1 MLEAVARTVV
11 YPLWD
16 LKDRSD
22 RLAQYRSLLDS
33 QWCSAAQL
41 EALRVRRLN
50 EILAHSYAQCS
61 FYESLWGKVPKL
73 ASIAELAQLPL
84 VSKKMVRDNLD
95 AIIARSPGR
104 EQLIEAKT
112 GGSTGTALKV
122 YFDERC
128 QQWRNA
134 AALRS
139 DGWAGWRAGML
150 VAALWGTPPVPKTLK
165 ERLRNALHDRLFFLD
180 TMNLN
185 PETMRDFA
193 LQLRRRRP
201 GGLFGHAHSLFVF
214 ARFLEESREE
224 VPALQAIIATSM
236 MLLEAERHV
245 IERVFRC
252 KVTNRYGCEEV
263 GLIACE
269 CERHDG
275 LHVNA
280 EHVIVEIV
288 RGDGTAC
295 AAEEEGQ
302 IVVTDLV
309 NRGMPLIRYAI
320 EDMGV
325 WSARQC
331 ACGRQLPL
339 IEQLVGRRADF
350 LKRRDGSLVAGVSLV
365 EKTVTAIAG
374 IEQMQIVQSELDR
387 FELNVVPAGDFGGAA
402 QAELEG
408 VLREVFGADV
418 HLEVRTMQRL
428 PQERNGKY
436 RFAICRVQE
445 SERA

>member
-1 MLEAVARTVV
+1 MLEAVARTVA

-22 RLAQYRSLLDS
+22 RLVQYRSLLDS
-33 QWCSAAQL
+33 QWMSAAQL

-50 EILAHSYAQCS
+50 EILAHSYAHSS
-61 FYESLWGKVPKL
+61 FYESLWGRAPQL
-73 ASIAELAQLPL
+73 ASTAELAQLPL
-84 VSKKMVRDNLD
+84 VDKRMVRDNLES
-95 AIIARSPGR
+95 IIASAPGR

-134 AALRS
+134 AAMRS

-185 PETMRDFA
+185 PQTMRDFA
-193 LQLRRRRP
+193 MQLRRRRP

-224 VPALQAIIATSM
+224 VPPPQAIIATSM
-236 MLLEAERHV
+236 MLLEAEREV

-252 KVTNRYGCEEV
+252 QVTNRYGCEEV

-280 EHVIVEIV
+280 EHVVVEIL

-295 AAEEEGQ
+295 AAGEEGQ
-302 IVVTDLV
+302 IVVTDLI

-339 IEQLVGRRADF
+339 IERLVGRRADF
-350 LKRRDGSLVAGVSLV
+350 LERRDGSLVAGVSLV
-365 EKTVTAIAG
+365 EKTVTAISG
-374 IEQMQIVQSELDR
+374 IEQLQIVQSALDR
-387 FELNVVPAGDFGGAA
+387 FELNVVPAGGYGGESQA
-402 QAELEG
+402 QLEG

-418 HLEVRTMQRL
+418 HLDVRTMACL

-436 RFAICRVQE
+436 RFAICRLQE
-445 SERA
+445 ARA

>member
-1 MLEAVARTVV
+1 MLEAVARTVA

-16 LKDRSD
+16 LKDRSG

-33 QWCSAAQL
+33 QWLSAAQL

-50 EILAHSYAQCS
+50 EILAHAYAHCG
-61 FYESLWGKVPKL
+61 FYKSLWGGAPKL
-73 ASIAELAQLPL
+73 GSTAELAQLPL

-95 AIIARSPGR
+95 SIIASSPGR
-104 EQLIEAKT
+104 EELIEAKT
-112 GGSTGTALKV
+112 GGSTGIALKV

-134 AALRS
+134 AAMRS

-150 VAALWGTPPVPKTLK
+150 VGALWGTPPVPKTLK

-214 ARFLEESREE
+214 ARFIEESREE

-236 MLLEAERHV
+236 MLLEAEREV

-269 CERHDG
+269 CEHHDG

-280 EHVIVEIV
+280 EHVVVELL
-288 RGDGTAC
+288 RGDGTPC
-295 AAEEEGQ
+295 APGEEGQ
-302 IVVTDLV
+302 IVVTDLI
-309 NRGMPLIRYAI
+309 NRGMPLVRYAI

-325 WSARQC
+325 WAARQC

-339 IEQLVGRRADF
+339 IERLVGRRADF

-374 IEQMQIVQSELDR
+374 IEQLQIVQSALDG
-387 FELNVVPAGDFGGAA
+387 FELNVVPAAGYGGES
-402 QAELEG
+402 QAELES

-418 HLEVRTMQRL
+418 HLDVRTMPRL

-445 SERA
+445 AARG